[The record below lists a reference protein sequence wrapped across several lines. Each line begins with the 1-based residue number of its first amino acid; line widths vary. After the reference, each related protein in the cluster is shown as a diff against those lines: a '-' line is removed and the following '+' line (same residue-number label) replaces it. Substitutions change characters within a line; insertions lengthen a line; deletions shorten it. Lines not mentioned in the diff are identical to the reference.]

1 MTWSH
6 VAAACGVA
14 CIAASFTD
22 WLFFGVFF
30 HEKYMAFPEVWR
42 RPPGAAGEGRAV
54 GLAIVVGFLTPLCFV
69 LSCYGLHIADARAVT
84 LLVVGTWAMTAL
96 PLLVINYL
104 FMKMHPL
111 IVVAHSL
118 GWLAK
123 LAVSG
128 IAVVWF
134 MG

>member
-6 VAAACGVA
+6 VAEACGVA
-14 CIAASFTD
+14 CFAASLTD
-22 WLFFGVFF
+22 WLFFGVLF

-42 RPPGAAGEGRAV
+42 RLPGTAGEGCAV
-54 GLAIVVGFLTPLCFV
+54 GQAVVVGFLTPPTFV
-69 LSCYGLHIADARAVT
+69 LACLCLHITGAQAVT
-84 LLVVGTWAMTAL
+84 LFVAATWVMTAL
-96 PLLVINYL
+96 PLLITNYL

-111 IVVAHSL
+111 IVVSHAL

-123 LAVSG
+123 LVVSG
-128 IAVVWF
+128 IAVVWL